1 MRPARRCVTNAITG
15 RSSASHAQPRATR
28 RSTSR
33 LPRTRLGSY
42 SIAAML
48 AALWFLADAAEEGK
62 DVVLMMLAVGLVFLA
77 TIGLGELWHYVGAK
91 RRRAK
96 LDRPL

>member
-1 MRPARRCVTNAITG
+1 MTAW
-15 RSSASHAQPRATR
+15 TR
-28 RSTSR
+28 RSPHTWR
-33 LPRTRLGSY
+33 GSY
-42 SIAAML
+42 SIAPML
-48 AALWFLADAAEEGK
+48 AAFWFLADAAQEGK

-77 TIGLGELWHYVGAK
+77 TIGIGELTHYLGAK